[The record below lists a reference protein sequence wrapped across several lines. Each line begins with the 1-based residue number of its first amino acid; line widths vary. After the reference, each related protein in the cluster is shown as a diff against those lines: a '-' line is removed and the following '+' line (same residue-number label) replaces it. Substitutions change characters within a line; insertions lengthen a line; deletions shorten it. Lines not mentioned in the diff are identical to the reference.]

1 MGEDERSAIALMQRG
16 DISGLETLVRV
27 YHARSVR
34 CAYLVTQDLDSAQ
47 DVVQAAFIKAYERIG
62 QFDAR
67 RPFGPWFLRSVLRDA
82 VKAANRRSRNVPLDA
97 LQPEEGGAAAGQSVD
112 PDPGPANLWEGRETA
127 EAIAAA
133 LAALPAR
140 ERAAI
145 VQRYYLGLSEAAMAQ
160 AADCPPGTIKSRLNS
175 PRERLRVLLQPLRQD
190 SEVLK

>member
-1 MGEDERSAIALMQRG
+1 MDEEERSAVALLQHG

-34 CAYLVTQDLDSAQ
+34 CAYLVTQDLDAAQ
-47 DVVQAAFIKAYERIG
+47 DVVQSAFIRAYERIG

-67 RPFGPWFLRSVLRDA
+67 RPFGPWFWKGVLRDA
-82 VKAANRRSRNVPLDA
+82 VKAANRRSRSVPFDV
-97 LQPEEGGAAAGQSVD
+97 LQPEGQESAADGAVD
-112 PDPGPANLWEGRETA
+112 PHPDPVALWEGREA
-127 EAIAAA
+127 AAAVAAA
-133 LAALPAR
+133 LAELPAR

-175 PRERLRVLLQPLRQD
+175 ARERLRVLLQPLRQD
-190 SEVLK
+190 SEVLQ